1 LLGVTLGT
9 GLGGGIVRNG
19 ELFTGDN
26 SIAGE
31 LWLLRN
37 KLLPEM
43 NAEEG
48 ASIRAVRRAYAEC
61 AGVAFAE
68 APEPK
73 EIHEIAVNKWPGDKS
88 AAVEAFRRLGETVG
102 DVIGNALTLV
112 DGLVVIGGGLSKAAP
127 LFLPALMAELNSEY
141 SLLAGK
147 RVRRLASQAFNL
159 EDPKQLSAFLKGS
172 VREIEVPK
180 VSMLPG
186 KIRTLKYDPLRR
198 VGVGLSRLGTSE
210 AVAVGAYAFALQ
222 RLVEAKHPCCQEP
235 QGIHSQLIVDRF
247 QRGVWLR
254 ELGGGG
260 KISRR
265 ARRRIQAQIQKCRR
279 RKNHRARQIFH
290 RQPGTRVDVREL
302 FSEHARHNGGL

>member
-1 LLGVTLGT
+1 LLGVTIGT

-26 SIAGE
+26 SIADE

-48 ASIRAVRRAYAEC
+48 ASIRAVRRAYAEY

-73 EIHEIAVNKWPGDKS
+73 EIHEIAVNKRSGDKS

-102 DVIGNALTLV
+102 DAIGNALTLV
-112 DGLVVIGGGLSKAAP
+112 DGLVVIGGGLSKTAP
-127 LFLPALMAELNSEY
+127 LFLPTLVAELNGEY
-141 SLLAGK
+141 VLPKGQ
-147 RVRRLASQAFNL
+147 RIRRLASQAFNL

-172 VREIEVPK
+172 VRKIEVPK

-222 RLVEAKHPCCQEP
+222 RLVEAKTPVLP
-235 QGIHSQLIVDRF
+235 
-247 QRGVWLR
+247 
-254 ELGGGG
+254 
-260 KISRR
+260 
-265 ARRRIQAQIQKCRR
+265 
-279 RKNHRARQIFH
+279 
-290 RQPGTRVDVREL
+290 
-302 FSEHARHNGGL
+302 